1 VELRRG
7 EKVAAVPCS
16 WQEGQSPWIPPWLS
30 NNPPSAACDGGG
42 CGGGGGGDGSDG
54 GDGSVGDGGGGGG
67 GGGSSGA
74 LVGEGGPPLSP
85 LSSAESISAAALGSA
100 RPLTSAPPRTAAHPE
115 RAATDVPLTL
125 PSPQLLQSW
134 GSASRGHTRRQ
145 FSQRVPVQPTG
156 HVNTAFPR
164 RRPPARRRPRRPRRP
179 RLQRLQRP
187 QRLQRRPR
195 QPRLQR
201 RQRQQRPG
209 PAGAQPDAS
218 GGRGNLAGNL
228 AGNPAGVPRRQ
239 LALASLLPIGALAA
253 VPAPR
258 LTHLLTAPLP
268 PVAAHV
274 RTRLGKKQKTS
285 DMSGHVLWCVCPSCV
300 WCMGTAL
307 RVRYKIENTK
317 PSMHKARGTVSDTLR
332 RQNATGPTRP
342 HSPTRDALDTDSG
355 HAPPAVRASKA
366 ALSHTR
372 LGLTQVYTA
381 AQATRPADVQR
392 QRSKRSLRSWVQ
404 PPLPP
409 LPPHVPDHA
418 RCHSSP
424 RAWQPP
430 VQISQGVGRLNI

>member
-1 VELRRG
+1 MELRRG
-7 EKVAAVPCS
+7 EKVAAVPGS

-179 RLQRLQRP
+179 RLQRLQGP

-268 PVAAHV
+268 PVAAQAAMQLEPNELGGVLRTERLRVQQELAAHV
-274 RTRLGKKQKTS
+274 RTRLGKKQK
-285 DMSGHVLWCVCPSCV
+285 
-300 WCMGTAL
+300 
-307 RVRYKIENTK
+307 
-317 PSMHKARGTVSDTLR
+317 
-332 RQNATGPTRP
+332 
-342 HSPTRDALDTDSG
+342 
-355 HAPPAVRASKA
+355 RA
-366 ALSHTR
+366 
-372 LGLTQVYTA
+372 
-381 AQATRPADVQR
+381 
-392 QRSKRSLRSWVQ
+392 
-404 PPLPP
+404 
-409 LPPHVPDHA
+409 
-418 RCHSSP
+418 
-424 RAWQPP
+424 
-430 VQISQGVGRLNI
+430 I

>member
-1 VELRRG
+1 MELRRG
-7 EKVAAVPCS
+7 EKVAAVPGS

-268 PVAAHV
+268 PVAAQAAMQLEPNELGGVLRTERLRVQQELAAHV

-300 WCMGTAL
+300 WCMGTSTVQD
-307 RVRYKIENTK
+307 RK
-317 PSMHKARGTVSDTLR
+317 HKAEHAQGTRHGLR
-332 RQNATGPTRP
+332 HTPETERDGANA
-342 HSPTRDALDTDSG
+342 SPQPDA
-355 HAPPAVRASKA
+355 
-366 ALSHTR
+366 
-372 LGLTQVYTA
+372 
-381 AQATRPADVQR
+381 
-392 QRSKRSLRSWVQ
+392 
-404 PPLPP
+404 
-409 LPPHVPDHA
+409 
-418 RCHSSP
+418 
-424 RAWQPP
+424 
-430 VQISQGVGRLNI
+430 